1 MTLLMKDI
9 GKPLAFINTQLA
21 TESCFCL
28 VSMAPARS
36 FSIVL
41 VIGNDEHMSMVY
53 ETAIKSLLLI
63 GQKAEV

>member
-1 MTLLMKDI
+1 M
-9 GKPLAFINTQLA
+9 PLAIINTQLA

-28 VSMAPARS
+28 VSTAPARS

-41 VIGNDEHMSMVY
+41 VIGNDEHMSMAY
-53 ETAIKSLLLI
+53 ETAIKRLLLI